1 MSNLATLYYGL
12 HRHEDGAKERQ
23 IVDSLTAKQQPQ
35 GPVSNRY
42 FGGYCVTVSCFPE
55 YCTTLSA
62 WSAGFISTSRFSTYK
77 DYEWWRR
84 RESN

>member
-1 MSNLATLYYGL
+1 MSNLATLYYRL

-42 FGGYCVTVSCFPE
+42 VCGY
-55 YCTTLSA
+55 
-62 WSAGFISTSRFSTYK
+62 
-77 DYEWWRR
+77 
-84 RESN
+84 